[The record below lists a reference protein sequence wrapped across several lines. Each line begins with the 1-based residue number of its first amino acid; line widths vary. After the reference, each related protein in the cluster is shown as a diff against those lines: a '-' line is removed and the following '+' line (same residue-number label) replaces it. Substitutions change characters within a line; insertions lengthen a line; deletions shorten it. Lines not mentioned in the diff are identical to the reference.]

1 MKEEA
6 YDVLVIGGG
15 AAGMMAAI
23 VAAQKGKKVLLLERN
38 KRPGEKLR
46 ITGGGRCNITNA
58 EPDVKKLLANYKGAE
73 QFLYSSFAQFGMK
86 DTFTFFE
93 SKGLPLVVQGKL
105 RAFPKSEKAIDVVNT
120 LQKLLETTGVE
131 VLTNVRVSQIEGRSG
146 CIERVLVGNKAY
158 TAKSYV
164 LATGGVS
171 HPETGST
178 GDGFSWLRALGHTV
192 ANPTPTIVPL
202 KVKEG
207 WIKKLSGASLPD
219 VKITF
224 SVEGKVRLKRK
235 GTILCT
241 HFGISGPTILNV
253 AGDVADL
260 GYEGTVTASIDL
272 YPALDLGILDKH
284 ITGVFDA
291 HKNKFLKNVFKEI
304 VPAGTSDVLL
314 SLVPGLDGEKKVHSV
329 TKEERR
335 AIAELLKNLPLTI
348 TGLMGFERAVVADGG
363 LLLNEV
369 DTKTMRSRLYHN
381 LYVTGDLLHI
391 NRPSGGYSLQ
401 LCWTTGYVAGTHA

>member
-23 VAAQKGKKVLLLERN
+23 VAARKGKKVLLLERN
-38 KRPGEKLR
+38 KRLGEKLR
-46 ITGGGRCNITNA
+46 ITGGSRCNITNA

-86 DTFTFFE
+86 DTFAFFE

-105 RAFPKSEKAIDVVNT
+105 RAFPKSENAIDVVNT
-120 LQKLLETTGVE
+120 LQKLLETTGVY
-131 VLTNVRVSQIEGRSG
+131 VLTNVRVSQIEGKSG
-146 CIERVLVGNKAY
+146 RIERVLVGNKAY

-260 GYEGTVTASIDL
+260 AYEGTVTASIDL

-284 ITGVFDA
+284 ITSVFDA

-335 AIAELLKNLPLTI
+335 TIAELLKNLPLTI

-363 LLLNEV
+363 LLLSEV